1 MSIGDIG
8 KAFRFLDVVIDFFQ
22 SIPRRV
28 TNLGN
33 GFNDIFNGIGSE
45 FVALGMG
52 VELGFGDIVTL
63 IQYTFE
69 FLITYITCGV
79 YFLSN
84 IRNCFF
90 YYLLEIVGQILY
102 LPFRIL
108 LWVLNLFGINLYGIV
123 DNIWIAFDDLDT
135 YVYTLA
141 GFHIIHYPKSIREQC
156 YVCKRLKVKV
166 LTNKAHDISD
176 DFKYKIPEIMTRGIA
191 TINQGKRELDSVI
204 E

>member
-8 KAFRFLDVVIDFFQ
+8 KAFRFLDVVIDFFH

-28 TNLGN
+28 TNLGD
-33 GFNDIFNGIGSE
+33 GFTNIFDGIGSE

-52 VELGFGDIVTL
+52 IELGFGDIVTL

-69 FLITYITCGV
+69 FLMTYIKCGV
-79 YFLSN
+79 YFISN

-90 YYLLEIVGQILY
+90 YYLLEIVGQIIY

-108 LWVLNLFGINLYGIV
+108 FWLLNLFGLNVYGIV
-123 DNIWIAFDDLDT
+123 DKIWSAIDDLDT
-135 YVYTLA
+135 YIYTSA
-141 GFHIIHYPKSIREQC
+141 GFHIVHYPKSIRQQC

-166 LTNKAHDISD
+166 LTNKAKDVSD

-191 TINQGKRELDSVI
+191 TINKGKDQLDSVI
-204 E
+204 K